1 MSLEISHPPGWL
13 LQQVGISQQGLTMVA
28 SWPVGEVLEAEQEYL
43 EARRA
48 VAQAATR
55 EPSDDPAADRIRSD
69 PTGLTPAPAR

>member
-1 MSLEISHPPGWL
+1 
-13 LQQVGISQQGLTMVA
+13 MVA

-43 EARRA
+43 EARKA